1 MKQSDFEVP
10 VRPYGKAELG
20 HMYRGDDCKDRA
32 ARIWM
37 DREISKCPGLREE
50 LRRLGY
56 NTNQKDYTIAQVRAI
71 FNAIGEPYFT
81 AD

>member
-37 DREISKCPGLREE
+37 DREIG
-50 LRRLGY
+50 
-56 NTNQKDYTIAQVRAI
+56 V
-71 FNAIGEPYFT
+71 
-81 AD
+81 